1 MQFKKLTMNLAV
13 HKILEVIN
21 HNKFYLWFVSIYS
34 FLDVYYGTMV
44 VFFFHILYIVYTS
57 LKYRKYYKIVMDYLK
72 LNEPKLIDEYGL
84 DVNVARILGYDR
96 FSKKDYDK
104 MLESEVK
111 KEFLLCVFNNNELN
125 LIGPFTVVIMFW
137 YIFLGFFLDFF
148 LKLASPS

>member
-1 MQFKKLTMNLAV
+1 MQLKKLIVNSQV
-13 HKILEVIN
+13 HKTLDVIN
-21 HNKFYLWFVSIYS
+21 HNKFYLWFVFIYS
-34 FLDVYYGTMV
+34 FLDVYCGTMV
-44 VFFFHILYIVYTS
+44 VFLFHIMYIIYTS

-84 DVNVARILGYDR
+84 DANVARILGYDR

-125 LIGPFTVVIMFW
+125 LIFPFTVVIMFW
-137 YIFLGFFLDFF
+137 YILLGFFFRLF
-148 LKLASPS
+148 